1 MFLVNKKYLTAG
13 CIGLMLFINTSA
25 QNINTPNKSGPLGT
39 EVNTLSGNL
48 FLTRNDVYA
57 ASRGIDIN
65 CSFFYN
71 SFNFDQNIGF
81 GNGWSSMYSLAYKND
96 TLAGKTIIWGDGR
109 EDIYKYNGTV
119 YLPQNGIYS
128 QLTQYQPGKFLIKE
142 LNGMKYFF
150 DNAVH
155 KKITRIEEPNGN
167 FLNFAYTDTLLT
179 TLTNTAGQ
187 SITLAYNSSGS
198 LQTITDA
205 ITSPTRVYTY
215 TYDNINN
222 LKDVTDPLGGKIK
235 YTYLVNGPIKTM
247 ADKNSNTVDVIY
259 YGDYTVREVIGCNK
273 RQSYSYDTTL
283 KMTTITDYL
292 QNGSNQITKYK
303 YQKFENIAWLTAM
316 ESNCCGYNMT
326 FEYDLQGNKTKET
339 DANGHIS
346 TYTYDSRGN
355 MVTMKDALNQTTTY
369 TYSSDFNK
377 VTSYTNAK
385 GITSNMDYDIKGNL
399 TQITEP
405 GNLVYTATYAVNG
418 DIISSV
424 DPKGNVFTYNY
435 DAFGNPTTV
444 TAPNGYQATLSFDAR
459 GNLLSYTDALSH
471 TSNMEY
477 DILDRMKKI
486 TDPINNNIQLTY
498 DAEGN
503 ATIVKNQNSENS
515 FLKYDASNR
524 MVEFKDAIGN
534 KTTIGYDAM
543 NNVTGLN
550 SAVGANSTF
559 GYDTKNRLTSIKDAL
574 GNSTGLSYDSKGNV
588 TAATLPNGEQ
598 YSYVYDNLDRVT
610 TISDINGTVAQ
621 LAYDK
626 NNNVTSFVNGTG
638 ATITAEYDSI
648 NRVKRITDAL
658 GNATLMT
665 YDKNSNVVSVTD
677 RNGFTKTLTYD
688 SLNRVKTVT
697 DINGSVTTATYDVQG
712 NIAALKDANNNITN
726 YTYDN
731 LNKVKRTIY
740 PDGNYMEY
748 TYDVKGNIT
757 TKRLTDATNINYT
770 YDTLN
775 RIVTKNL
782 PDGQIYTYT
791 YDAIGRIKTATN
803 NAGTVTLNYDL
814 LNRIVSESFGGRTVN
829 YNYNTAGRTQ
839 TTVYPDSTIITKLF
853 DVRNRLMNISKNGNI
868 VVSYAY
874 NNANQV
880 IAQTLANGVI
890 TNMQYDANN
899 RLINYTTA
907 NGSIQNTNISY
918 DNEMNKTA
926 LTRVN
931 TPTKSE
937 QFVYDNGHRLTGY
950 KKGIAGSPLL
960 QNSYTYDALGNRTA
974 ANLNGTATTYT
985 TNNLNQLLNSN
996 GGSQNINYTYDVRG
1010 NLTYDGSFYK
1020 KYDAEGRLQ
1029 KDSSAPTNVLG
1040 YLYDAFGRRVQK
1052 NFNGNLLKYTFSG
1065 LSQIEERDAAGIIKN
1080 KTIFSNFMMPV
1091 TNEKDGSN
1099 YYYHQNE
1106 LNSVEAITNSN
1117 GNAVEKYDYD
1127 VYGKQTRYDSIGNII
1142 PASITGNL
1150 FGFTGQQY
1158 DSATASN
1165 KFMFREYNPAS
1176 GTFNER
1182 DLIGYAGGMGMYQY
1196 VGNNPAN
1203 GVDVFGLDKCNTT
1216 TQTQQEAPA
1225 EITNYTII
1233 QNLSD
1238 QNGSVGAVLNT
1249 GKTVNDV
1256 KFLQYQKEYKAVYE
1270 LWQKSGNDA
1279 VFAES
1284 TLIKAGN
1291 SLSKVGLSGA
1301 ISKTAG
1307 ALSKAGPVLG
1317 GIDLALK
1324 TYNLND
1330 VLNDPTKGYSDRVD
1344 ANADVVG
1351 SGGNLLAGLGLTAAA
1366 IAGSFITIP
1375 AAVVVA
1381 GVAVTDAGL
1390 SIGTGKNIRQHTE
1403 KPVESFYNAT
1413 FNRNTEYNNWLRT
1426 FGLKNSEF
1434 LENIYS
1440 SGKGDTYLRTLHHQ
1454 KPNCP
1459 QNPPGPDG
1467 TRRRPH
1473 GPGDNNPGGST
1484 EVLQS
1489 KDPNAIL
1496 GPDGVAAK
1504 KWVSVND
1511 VLPYTILYEND
1522 KTATAPAKYV
1532 KVIYPI
1538 DAKQDAAT
1546 FSLGSFGFNNLTFS
1560 IPPNTAAYSQR
1571 LDARDSLGLFV
1582 DITAGYDVT
1591 NNKAFWEFQ
1600 SIDPLTLLPPS
1611 NPNKGFLLLQDTTKP
1626 NNGHAFVNFSIKPK
1640 QTDITLDTIHAEAK
1654 IVFDGNDTIP
1664 TNYIRNTV
1672 DAFAPTSH
1680 MNTLPATSPNPV
1692 QLSWTGTDDAGG
1704 SGVKSYTLYVS
1715 TNGVSFYILK
1725 AGMQRLDTSIAL
1737 AKDSSYCFFVLA
1749 TDSVGNMETLRQN
1762 EIKCSLVSGAA
1773 LPVSWLYFRG
1783 SNKGKD
1789 NLLEWA
1795 TSNEQ
1800 NSKEFVLERSLTGV
1814 NFKDIAKI
1822 LSQGNSNTQQNY
1834 NYKDVGID
1842 KLNSA
1847 VMYYRIRQIDINGNF
1862 KYSNIVRLNY
1872 NIKEKLNS
1880 IVYPNPT
1887 QGMITVTV
1895 GENSLI
1901 GTVAVVMDV
1910 NGRILQQIKIAAQSQ
1925 SIDLKN
1931 FSNGTYFIR
1940 LQNKEVLRII
1950 KQ

>member
-1 MFLVNKKYLTAG
+1 M
-13 CIGLMLFINTSA
+13 
-25 QNINTPNKSGPLGT
+25 
-39 EVNTLSGNL
+39 
-48 FLTRNDVYA
+48 
-57 ASRGIDIN
+57 
-65 CSFFYN
+65 
-71 SFNFDQNIGF
+71 
-81 GNGWSSMYSLAYKND
+81 
-96 TLAGKTIIWGDGR
+96 
-109 EDIYKYNGTV
+109 
-119 YLPQNGIYS
+119 
-128 QLTQYQPGKFLIKE
+128 
-142 LNGMKYFF
+142 
-150 DNAVH
+150 
-155 KKITRIEEPNGN
+155 
-167 FLNFAYTDTLLT
+167 
-179 TLTNTAGQ
+179 
-187 SITLAYNSSGS
+187 
-198 LQTITDA
+198 
-205 ITSPTRVYTY
+205 
-215 TYDNINN
+215 
-222 LKDVTDPLGGKIK
+222 
-235 YTYLVNGPIKTM
+235 
-247 ADKNSNTVDVIY
+247 
-259 YGDYTVREVIGCNK
+259 
-273 RQSYSYDTTL
+273 
-283 KMTTITDYL
+283 
-292 QNGSNQITKYK
+292 
-303 YQKFENIAWLTAM
+303 
-316 ESNCCGYNMT
+316 
-326 FEYDLQGNKTKET
+326 
-339 DANGHIS
+339 
-346 TYTYDSRGN
+346 
-355 MVTMKDALNQTTTY
+355 
-369 TYSSDFNK
+369 
-377 VTSYTNAK
+377 
-385 GITSNMDYDIKGNL
+385 
-399 TQITEP
+399 
-405 GNLVYTATYAVNG
+405 
-418 DIISSV
+418 
-424 DPKGNVFTYNY
+424 
-435 DAFGNPTTV
+435 
-444 TAPNGYQATLSFDAR
+444 
-459 GNLLSYTDALSH
+459 
-471 TSNMEY
+471 
-477 DILDRMKKI
+477 
-486 TDPINNNIQLTY
+486 
-498 DAEGN
+498 
-503 ATIVKNQNSENS
+503 
-515 FLKYDASNR
+515 
-524 MVEFKDAIGN
+524 
-534 KTTIGYDAM
+534 
-543 NNVTGLN
+543 
-550 SAVGANSTF
+550 
-559 GYDTKNRLTSIKDAL
+559 
-574 GNSTGLSYDSKGNV
+574 
-588 TAATLPNGEQ
+588 
-598 YSYVYDNLDRVT
+598 
-610 TISDINGTVAQ
+610 
-621 LAYDK
+621 
-626 NNNVTSFVNGTG
+626 
-638 ATITAEYDSI
+638 
-648 NRVKRITDAL
+648 
-658 GNATLMT
+658 
-665 YDKNSNVVSVTD
+665 
-677 RNGFTKTLTYD
+677 
-688 SLNRVKTVT
+688 
-697 DINGSVTTATYDVQG
+697 
-712 NIAALKDANNNITN
+712 
-726 YTYDN
+726 
-731 LNKVKRTIY
+731 
-740 PDGNYMEY
+740 
-748 TYDVKGNIT
+748 
-757 TKRLTDATNINYT
+757 
-770 YDTLN
+770 
-775 RIVTKNL
+775 
-782 PDGQIYTYT
+782 
-791 YDAIGRIKTATN
+791 
-803 NAGTVTLNYDL
+803 

-829 YNYNTAGRTQ
+829 YAYNTAGRTQ

-853 DVRNRLMNISKNGNI
+853 DVRNRLTSISKNGNI

-880 IAQTLANGVI
+880 ITQTLANGVI

-907 NGSIQNTNISY
+907 NGGIQNTNISY

-960 QNSYTYDALGNRTA
+960 QNTYTYDALGNRTA

-1091 TNEKDGSN
+1091 SNEKNGAN

-1127 VYGKQTRYDSIGNII
+1127 VYGKQTRYDSIGNIL
-1142 PASITGNL
+1142 PTSPSGNL

-1158 DSATASN
+1158 DSSTASN
-1165 KFMFREYNPAS
+1165 KFLFREYNPS
-1176 GTFNER
+1176 TGTFNER
-1182 DLIGYAGGMGMYQY
+1182 DLIGYTDGMGMYQY

-1203 GVDVFGLDKCNTT
+1203 GIDIFGLEGTENPCYHDKNKIRLISGRMTFLETQIATKAGNDNKYETDFGGSHTGFGGYLKSMIGVGNWSTGASWITYGRTADSQFYGDTYNSTEANNEFYFMGESLKSWEVNYFFTNSALRNADFSQFTSGGLTNTW
-1216 TQTQQEAPA
+1216 
-1225 EITNYTII
+1225 
-1233 QNLSD
+1233 
-1238 QNGSVGAVLNT
+1238 NT
-1249 GKTVNDV
+1249 GK
-1256 KFLQYQKEYKAVYE
+1256 
-1270 LWQKSGNDA
+1270 
-1279 VFAES
+1279 
-1284 TLIKAGN
+1284 
-1291 SLSKVGLSGA
+1291 
-1301 ISKTAG
+1301 
-1307 ALSKAGPVLG
+1307 AL
-1317 GIDLALK
+1317 
-1324 TYNLND
+1324 
-1330 VLNDPTKGYSDRVD
+1330 
-1344 ANADVVG
+1344 G
-1351 SGGNLLAGLGLTAAA
+1351 S
-1366 IAGSFITIP
+1366 
-1375 AAVVVA
+1375 
-1381 GVAVTDAGL
+1381 
-1390 SIGTGKNIRQHTE
+1390 
-1403 KPVESFYNAT
+1403 
-1413 FNRNTEYNNWLRT
+1413 
-1426 FGLKNSEF
+1426 GLKNLSYSAYKDRMNEGIKKSRLVDKAFENNPKNLIWLKKENDFEQNEF
-1434 LENIYS
+1434 GQFWPVINPKTGEIGREFFRNKDMTKTKLERF
-1440 SGKGDTYLRTLHHQ
+1440 KEWA
-1454 KPNCP
+1454 KANCP
-1459 QNPPGPDG
+1459 QNPPGPNG
-1467 TRRRPH
+1467 TRRLPH

-1489 KDPNAIL
+1489 YDPNAIL
-1496 GPDGVAAK
+1496 GPDGVTAK
-1504 KWVSVND
+1504 KWVSVHD

-1680 MNTLPATSPNPV
+1680 MNTLPATSPNPL

-1822 LSQGNSNTQQNY
+1822 LSQGNSNTSQNY

-1847 VMYYRIRQIDINGNF
+1847 VMYYRIKQIDINGNF

>member
-1 MFLVNKKYLTAG
+1 MFLVNKKYLTAA

-39 EVNTLSGNL
+39 KVNTFSGNL

-167 FLNFAYTDTLLT
+167 FLSFAYTDTLLT

-187 SITLAYNSSGS
+187 SITLAYNSSGN

-222 LKDVTDPLGGKIK
+222 LKDVTDPLSGKMK
-235 YTYLVNGPIKTM
+235 YTYLVNGPMKTI
-247 ADKNSNTVDVIY
+247 ADKNNNVVDIIY

-273 RQSYSYDTTL
+273 RQSYGYDTTL

-292 QNGSNQITKYK
+292 QNGSNQITKYR
-303 YQKFENIAWLTAM
+303 YQNFENLYWITAM

-326 FEYDLQGNKTKET
+326 FEYDQQGNKTKET

-355 MVTMKDALNQTTTY
+355 MLTMKDALNQITTY
-369 TYSSDFNK
+369 KYSTDFNR
-377 VTSYTNAK
+377 VTSATNAK
-385 GITSNMDYDIKGNL
+385 GFTSNIAYDIKGNL

-405 GNLVYTATYAVNG
+405 GNLIYTAAYNSNG
-418 DIISSV
+418 DIISST
-424 DPKGNVFTYNY
+424 DPIGNIFTYNY
-435 DAFGNPTTV
+435 DALGNPTTV
-444 TAPNGYQATLSFDAR
+444 TAPNGYNAILGYDAR

-471 TSNMEY
+471 TSSMEY

-503 ATIVKNQNSENS
+503 ATVIKNQNSENS

-524 MVEFKDAIGN
+524 MVEYKDAIGN

-543 NNVTGLN
+543 DNVTGLN

-610 TISDINGTVAQ
+610 TVSDINGTVAQ

-638 ATITAEYDSI
+638 ATVTAEYDSI

-731 LNKVKRTIY
+731 LNRVKRTIY
-740 PDGNYMEY
+740 PDGNYMQY

-782 PDGQIYTYT
+782 PDGQIYTYS

-829 YNYNTAGRTQ
+829 YNYNTVGRTQ
-839 TTVYPDSTIITKLF
+839 TTVCPDSTIITKLF

-874 NNANQV
+874 NNANQA

-937 QFVYDNGHRLTGY
+937 QFVYDNGHRLTSY

-960 QNSYTYDALGNRTA
+960 QNTYTYDALGNRTN
-974 ANLNGTATTYT
+974 ANLNGIATTYAA
-985 TNNLNQLLNSN
+985 NNLNQLLSSN

-1010 NLTYDGSFYK
+1010 NLTYDGIFYK
-1020 KYDAEGRLQ
+1020 KYDAEERLQ
-1029 KDSSAPTNVLG
+1029 KDSSSPTNVLG

-1052 NFNGNLLKYTFSG
+1052 NFNGNLLKYSFSG
-1065 LSQIEERDAAGIIKN
+1065 FSQIEERDAAGIIKN
-1080 KTIFSNFMMPV
+1080 KTIFSNFLSPV
-1091 TNEKDGSN
+1091 SSEKNGTN
-1099 YYYHQNE
+1099 YYYNQNE

-1117 GNAVEKYDYD
+1117 GNTVEKYEYD
-1127 VYGKQTRYDSIGNII
+1127 VYGKQTRYDSLGNIL
-1142 PASITGNL
+1142 PTSPTGNL

-1165 KFMFREYNPAS
+1165 KFLFREYNPAT

-1182 DLIGYAGGMGMYQY
+1182 DLIGYADGMGMYQY

-1203 GVDVFGLDKCNTT
+1203 GIDVFGL
-1216 TQTQQEAPA
+1216 A
-1225 EITNYTII
+1225 EDPCKGKKPVDPNDGEHPWWDYGT
-1233 QNLSD
+1233 L
-1238 QNGSVGAVLNT
+1238 T
-1249 GKTVNDV
+1249 GIFGEVVNDISTAQGFSSV
-1256 KFLQYQKEYKAVYE
+1256 STELLWLGKFS
-1270 LWQKSGNDA
+1270 KSA
-1279 VFAES
+1279 LSLE
-1284 TLIKAGN
+1284 N
-1291 SLSKVGLSGA
+1291 SSFINRGFPKLGILATVTSSLDYGKGFYDKGAKMTVGEHLDGLSGILFNGVSSTKSPYA
-1301 ISKTAG
+1301 PVG
-1307 ALSKAGPVLG
+1307 AA
-1317 GIDLALK
+1317 
-1324 TYNLND
+1324 
-1330 VLNDPTKGYSDRVD
+1330 
-1344 ANADVVG
+1344 
-1351 SGGNLLAGLGLTAAA
+1351 GNLLHSEIKYITHGEYGGYFSFMQSMYSKMFNAAA
-1366 IAGSFITIP
+1366 G
-1375 AAVVVA
+1375 
-1381 GVAVTDAGL
+1381 
-1390 SIGTGKNIRQHTE
+1390 
-1403 KPVESFYNAT
+1403 
-1413 FNRNTEYNNWLRT
+1413 
-1426 FGLKNSEF
+1426 NSEF
-1434 LENIYS
+1434 LEHNLDQKEFEKYQQMDKDEETLS
-1440 SGKGDTYLRTLHHQ
+1440 EDQKHHWLRKYFDFLNKEKERENQ
-1454 KPNCP
+1454 RNNPVPSPKPNCP

-1489 KDPNAIL
+1489 YDPNAIL
-1496 GPDGVAAK
+1496 GPDGVTAK
-1504 KWVSVND
+1504 KWVSVHD

-1800 NSKEFVLERSLTGV
+1800 NSKEFVLERSLTGM
-1814 NFKDIAKI
+1814 NFIDIAKI

-1847 VMYYRIRQIDINGNF
+1847 VMYYRIKQIDINGNF